1 MQQLD
6 VAGIIHVAHRRCAVD
21 VEDVGFGDVLV
32 ISLDVTAG
40 EVLVVAQVDASS
52 INSVGERGVAG
63 EDFVGCHIRIYQLLF
78 GGNHPSGTARS
89 HNCIIMSRSFSLF
102 FVGHLNI

>member
-6 VAGIIHVAHRRCAVD
+6 VAGIIHVAHRGYAVD

-32 ISLDVTAG
+32 ISANVAAC

-63 EDFVGCHIRIYQLLF
+63 EDFVGCHIRIYQLLLLKGITPQELHDPTIASSCRDHF
-78 GGNHPSGTARS
+78 HCFLWGT
-89 HNCIIMSRSFSLF
+89 
-102 FVGHLNI
+102 